1 MASATEDLPQDLQVQ
16 LAGYIAG
23 IGRANPTWDLSRV
36 RVEFGNQIESFFN
49 RIQPPSA
56 SRTRSQPSRPLYPSH
71 GLQQQFP
78 QHGPGS
84 QRHSTDFGHT
94 PGEAAA
100 PNDFFRP
107 RTSRS
112 TRASNHN
119 AETEHPLTRVAQH
132 APITRPLLSTQLI
145 SNNFTPTSQHP
156 SPGATVLP
164 SSGEFLNSHREGGS
178 TQTFRQ
184 GDQRPIEVAVGKYLL
199 LWRAKDL
206 SDRASVRHFQQ

>member
-1 MASATEDLPQDLQVQ
+1 MNRCLRCIHLDEECIPEWPPHSRDRQGGIAAYPQPEDRGLSIDAPPTPVPSTVNPGQHQEMASATEDLPQDLQVQ

-49 RIQPPSA
+49 RIQPPSP

-119 AETEHPLTRVAQH
+119 AETE
-132 APITRPLLSTQLI
+132 
-145 SNNFTPTSQHP
+145 
-156 SPGATVLP
+156 
-164 SSGEFLNSHREGGS
+164 
-178 TQTFRQ
+178 
-184 GDQRPIEVAVGKYLL
+184 
-199 LWRAKDL
+199 
-206 SDRASVRHFQQ
+206 